1 MIPQASEKR
10 NPERGMGKLDLM
22 DRNHRAQIIW
32 RAERLERATKSK
44 GCVNGDLGLTG
55 LALLRI
61 LLFRFGD
68 CPTPSYK
75 ALRRASGLCIDTISK
90 ALKRLAA
97 AGLISIER
105 RWHRTRLGP
114 RRLTNQY
121 GFPAQL
127 SLILPRGEPRKP
139 IERKFL
145 TARFVPFAELRGH
158 LRDALDALAARV
170 AEKDAHE
177 GSDAM
182 IVR

>member
-1 MIPQASEKR
+1 
-10 NPERGMGKLDLM
+10 MGKLDLM

-32 RAERLERATKSK
+32 RAERLERATKAK

-97 AGLISIER
+97 AGIISIER

-121 GFPAQL
+121 GFQAQL
-127 SLILPRGEPRKP
+127 SLILPRGEPKQP
-139 IERKFL
+139 IERRFL
-145 TARFVPFAELRGH
+145 SARFVPFERLAGPLRF
-158 LRDALDALAARV
+158 ALDALAARV

-177 GSDAM
+177 EGGTM
-182 IVR
+182 IIR

>member
-10 NPERGMGKLDLM
+10 NPEWGMGKLDLM

-32 RAERLERATKSK
+32 RAERLERTTKAK
-44 GCVNGDLGLTG
+44 GHANGDLGLTG

-75 ALRRASGLCIDTISK
+75 ALRRASGFCIDTISK

-127 SLILPRGEPRKP
+127 SLILPRGEPKKP

-145 TARFVPFAELRGH
+145 GASFVPFERLEGPLR
-158 LRDALDALAARV
+158 LALEALGR
-170 AEKDAHE
+170 
-177 GSDAM
+177 
-182 IVR
+182 RLTQ

>member
-1 MIPQASEKR
+1 MIPQPFRKS

-32 RAERLERATKSK
+32 RAERLERATKAK
-44 GCVNGDLGLTG
+44 GHANGDLGLTG

-61 LLFRFGD
+61 LLFRFGN

-114 RRLTNQY
+114 RRITNQY

-127 SLILPRGEPRKP
+127 SLILPGGEPRKP

-145 TARFVPFAELRGH
+145 RATFVPFDRLESPLKSALESLGRRLRLTH
-158 LRDALDALAARV
+158 
-170 AEKDAHE
+170 
-177 GSDAM
+177 
-182 IVR
+182 